1 MHLLQIIIK
10 LEQWIDFLIDF
21 YFQEFGSGFVLSS
34 QQLSS
39 NKPAEHSVISY
50 NEELITDE
58 ARISDED
65 VIVLYIV
72 YGNFE
77 KRIFF

>member
-39 NKPAEHSVISY
+39 NKPEEHSVISY
-50 NEELITDE
+50 NEELIADE

-77 KRIFF
+77 KIIFF